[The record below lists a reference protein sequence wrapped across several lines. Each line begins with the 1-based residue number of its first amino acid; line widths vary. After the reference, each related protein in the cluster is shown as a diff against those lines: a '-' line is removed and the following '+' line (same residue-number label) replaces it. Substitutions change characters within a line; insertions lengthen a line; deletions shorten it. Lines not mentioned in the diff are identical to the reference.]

1 MFSNHVTN
9 KDKCENGFF
18 ILYSYLEN
26 EYIIL
31 KMKTKYTIFLKQAW
45 INIIWPNMNYKTEQQ
60 QQQQKKALFKAINS
74 GNSMNFSRSHWEI

>member
-9 KDKCENGFF
+9 KDKCENGFV

-45 INIIWPNMNYKTEQQ
+45 INIIGPNMNYKIEPE
-60 QQQQKKALFKAINS
+60 KKKKDAIQSN
-74 GNSMNFSRSHWEI
+74 